1 MVQMIEKYR
10 KLSLRL
16 DNGAVIGHSEKLL
29 GDPNGGPVL
38 LPVEKAF
45 SRGLV
50 TEQQVKRLEQLL
62 VQMHSRAPNAA
73 PLRSLSE
80 LNRKRKEADSAQE
93 EAAHHKA
100 AHLNNGRRAGKGD
113 RHSMGGSLGNSSW
126 GGGDFYAKC
135 NEVLN
140 EVEKNLG
147 PNLTIFNAP
156 VDGSVYPEYHKVV
169 KQPMDL
175 GTIRSRLDR
184 RQYSNPQEYC
194 DDMRQVWINCS
205 LFNHKDTVVGKIG
218 SRADAKFEQ
227 LWAASGYDQGGRR
240 RRVTGGIAA
249 HKYEPSLEPEPKP
262 PARKASSGGQRNGR
276 REGLQRMKS
285 VNNKPMPMELMQ
297 QLATRLNQYAEDD
310 DMEPILAIIKEG
322 QPLELQSNGEVELD
336 FDTLEPATL
345 WRLWDFTENVN
356 RPTTISPADSEPSD
370 TDDSGDELD

>member
-38 LPVEKAF
+38 LPVDKAF

-50 TEQQVKRLEQLL
+50 TERQVKRLEALL
-62 VQMHSRAPNAA
+62 IQMHSRAPNAA

-80 LNRKRKEADSAQE
+80 LNRKRKEPDSAQE
-93 EAAHHKA
+93 LAGHPKA
-100 AHLNNGRRAGKGD
+100 AHLNNGRRGGKGE

-135 NEVLN
+135 TEILT

-147 PNLTIFNAP
+147 LNLYIFAAP
-156 VDGSVYPEYHKVV
+156 VKAADYPEYHKVV
-169 KQPMDL
+169 KVPMDL
-175 GTIRSRLDR
+175 GTMRGRLEG
-184 RQYSNPQEYC
+184 RQYNNPQEFC
-194 DDMRQVWINCS
+194 DDMRQVWINCA
-205 LFNHKDTVVGKIG
+205 LYNHKDTVVGKAG

-249 HKYEPSLEPEPKP
+249 HKYEPSLDPEPKP
-262 PARKASSGGQRNGR
+262 PARKTSSSGQRNGR

-285 VNNKPMPMELMQ
+285 VNNKPMPMEMMQ
-297 QLATRLNQYAEDD
+297 ELASRLGQFAEDD
-310 DMEPILAIIKEG
+310 NMEQILSIIREG
-322 QPLELQSNGEVELD
+322 QTVELQSNGEVELD
-336 FDTLEPATL
+336 FDTLENATL
-345 WRLWDFTENVN
+345 WRLWDFTENMN
-356 RPTTISPADSEPSD
+356 LPTTISPADSEPSD
-370 TDDSGDELD
+370 SDDSGDEPG